1 MSRPHL
7 SSLRYFL
14 VTMLMRLTEGKPDD
28 HLGWSRLRRS
38 VQIARV
44 AANVQVATASRL
56 WKVYDFVQDYL
67 YSVISSFERLA
78 LGSWTISSPILTH
91 SHVLVVKTNC
101 SDEGKLPLLL
111 DRLESQV
118 VLLEL
123 VGQAGGGG
131 VELLRHIPARNE
143 NDMCFIFHFSCA
155 ERNPLCI
162 FRDIVSKSRTSPSSM
177 VVWNTLFFRSKVFC
191 TRYPLQICPSQSS
204 AEAGRQGTCWGRNCG
219 WWRPW
224 AGWQWWAG
232 KVGMVPRK
240 AAFL

>member
-1 MSRPHL
+1 MFKL
-7 SSLRYFL
+7 QA
-14 VTMLMRLTEGKPDD
+14 
-28 HLGWSRLRRS
+28 HLGFRRFM
-38 VQIARV
+38 ILCR
-44 AANVQVATASRL
+44 TI
-56 WKVYDFVQDYL
+56 

-131 VELLRHIPARNE
+131 VELVRHIPARNE

-219 WWRPW
+219 CWRPW